1 VRNVEPSKR
10 SLSPPEN
17 AKSVRQSGQRE
28 HGEVR
33 RRTRGSAS
41 LPAPAVWFG
50 PIISPVHTNDLAL
63 TRNEGLLL
71 AVLFK
76 TLLGQV
82 CGLDAASTAPPKFL
96 AERGFFRN

>member
-1 VRNVEPSKR
+1 
-10 SLSPPEN
+10 
-17 AKSVRQSGQRE
+17 
-28 HGEVR
+28 
-33 RRTRGSAS
+33 
-41 LPAPAVWFG
+41 VWFG

-96 AERGFFRN
+96 AERGFSETSEVTKLIGYARASAKLSARR